1 MSDDFFIEPP
11 ADLAEPEPPD
21 PWAGPPYGVL
31 PGALALQLTVA
42 RNDRAAV
49 YLGRCSVYPSGFE
62 LELRVVTAPGAQSLD
77 PSLSGIYGHSG
88 SSGTNFEDVLRFG
101 VEYPDGRR
109 ATNLDICRSGED
121 PRGPVL
127 TALGGGGG
135 AGSWRQD
142 FWCWPL
148 PKAGTLAFVCEWRA
162 ARIPVSRCEVEAQ
175 QLLDASAAAL
185 ELFPNQPGIGRIG
198 TWTRSR
204 L

>member
-11 ADLAEPEPPD
+11 ARRAEPEPPD

-42 RNDRAAV
+42 HNDRAAV

-77 PSLSGIYGHSG
+77 PSLSGIHARSDRH
-88 SSGTNFEDVLRFG
+88 GTNFEDMLRFG
-101 VEYPDGRR
+101 VEFPDKRR
-109 ATNLDICRSGED
+109 ATNLDPGSGKD
-121 PRGPVL
+121 SQGPLL
-127 TALGGGGG
+127 TGLGGRGG

-148 PKAGTLAFVCEWRA
+148 PTAGTLAFVCEWPA
-162 ARIPVSRCEVEAQ
+162 AGIPVSRCEVNAQ
-175 QLLDASAAAL
+175 QFLDASAAAL
-185 ELFPNQPGIGRIG
+185 KLFPNQPAIGRTG
-198 TWTRSR
+198 SWSQSR
-204 L
+204 LL